1 MLQLFKYLF
10 ARIYFFYRDTLH
22 VRARTHLYTS
32 FVMSLIL
39 FANVFVLANT
49 VSILLLDR
57 VILGIGSYSFIY
69 VGNAVM
75 FTVLA
80 AVSFKH
86 RYATVIQEIQAL
98 PNHYKKRLTV
108 IAGVYV
114 LLSMLA
120 LVLFVTII

>member
-1 MLQLFKYLF
+1 
-10 ARIYFFYRDTLH
+10 
-22 VRARTHLYTS
+22 
-32 FVMSLIL
+32 MSLIL
-39 FANVFVLANT
+39 FSNVFVLANT

-75 FTVLA
+75 FAVLA
-80 AVSFKH
+80 AVSFKQ
-86 RYATVIQEIQAL
+86 RYATVIHEIQAL

-108 IAGVYV
+108 IASIYV

-120 LVLFVTII
+120 LVPFVR